1 MKTIVKIFITTF
13 CIVVGVFFLITCD
26 KANRDKNAKDNRD
39 LGLITNAPNNTNIN
53 TPIEY
58 TNRSTHIK
66 LNGLGFTVS
75 VVNEDLTGK
84 NVLDLEI
91 FAKEETEDFSPKE
104 QIAWLSSYKN
114 SDVEMQFNENGYSED
129 DLFTEMLPTSVM
141 LIHQDEDNKYG
152 PIVIQTSGNI
162 YDIDE
167 DYIYV
172 ITCGHQFQSD
182 VNYENIIVYFCD
194 KTFVEITP
202 QDMVDLGC
210 DAYMFKISKDDV
222 STETLSLLKS
232 INISH
237 SFDYPADELENLRL
251 YCYKW
256 DIQNKIYRTCYMENF
271 DYVNYAILY
280 ANESNVLDGC
290 SGGGLFDKYGN
301 YWCQVTMDGKVSGV
315 IYYRIEDALLELN
328 PHYFD

>member
-13 CIVVGVFFLITCD
+13 CIVAGVFFMVACNEADYEYT
-26 KANRDKNAKDNRD
+26 NDNRD
-39 LGLITNAPNNTNIN
+39 LGLITNAPNNTNTN
-53 TPIEY
+53 VSTEY
-58 TNRSTHIK
+58 SNRSTHIK
-66 LNGLGFTVS
+66 LNGLGFTVN

-84 NVLDLEI
+84 NVLDLEV
-91 FAKEETEDFSPKE
+91 FTEEIENPPAKE

-114 SDVEMQFNENGYSED
+114 SDVEMEYNENGYSED
-129 DLFTEMLPTSVM
+129 SLFTEMLPTSIM
-141 LIHQDEDNKYG
+141 LIYQDKDNEYG

-172 ITCGHQFQSD
+172 ITCGHQFQNG
-182 VNYENIIVYFCD
+182 VNYETVTVYFCD
-194 KTFVEITP
+194 KTFVKITP
-202 QDMVDLGC
+202 QDMVCLEC
-210 DAYMFKISKDDV
+210 DAYMFKIDKDDV

-237 SFDYPADELENLRL
+237 SFDYPANELESLRL

-271 DYVNYAILY
+271 DYVDYAILY

-301 YWCQVTMDGKVSGV
+301 YWCQVTMDGKVFGT